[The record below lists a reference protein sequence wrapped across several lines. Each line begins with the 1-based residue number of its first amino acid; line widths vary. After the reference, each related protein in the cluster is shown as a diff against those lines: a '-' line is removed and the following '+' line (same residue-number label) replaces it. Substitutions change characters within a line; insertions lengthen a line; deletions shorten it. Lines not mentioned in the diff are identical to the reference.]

1 MQDRFGPLRA
11 SDGVARRRT
20 RSLHGLGYVPER
32 LRGDGTVG
40 STKPLLGWWG
50 RWSAQLAALFAITFV
65 IVTVVGALLW
75 PQAGWRGDISTF
87 AREFNPVPLVL
98 TTALSFLI
106 IPGFVGLV
114 VITHAISSQTA
125 KPFASA
131 APIFTAA
138 YAATVGANDFL
149 QLSTVRLN
157 LDAGTTTGLS
167 LLVLDNPHSIFSP
180 LEALGY
186 FWQTLAGLLLI
197 PAFAGSSVVG
207 WIRWGFVACAISGVA
222 GLAATALG
230 LSFSDPFFIAG
241 SALWGI
247 GFPIAMLAAAE
258 HFRRASRAGER
269 RSISSGM
276 EVSSTS

>member
-1 MQDRFGPLRA
+1 MQDRFGPLRP

-20 RSLHGLGYVPER
+20 RSRHRLGYDPER
-32 LRGDGTVG
+32 LRGNGTVASTMHSLG
-40 STKPLLGWWG
+40 SWA
-50 RWSAQLAALFAITFV
+50 RWSAQLAAFFAITFV
-65 IVTVVGALLW
+65 IATVVGAFLW
-75 PQAGWRGDISTF
+75 PQAEWRGDVSAF

-125 KPFASA
+125 KPFAA
-131 APIFTAA
+131 AALIFTAA

-149 QLSTVRLN
+149 QISTVRLN
-157 LDAGTTTGLS
+157 LDAGPTTGLS
-167 LLVLDNPHSIFSP
+167 LLMLDNPHSIFSP

-197 PAFAGSSVVG
+197 PAFAGSSVIG
-207 WIRWGFVACAISGVA
+207 WIRGGFVACAISGVA
-222 GLAATALG
+222 GLAATVLG
-230 LSFSDPFFIAG
+230 LSFSDPFFVAG

-258 HFRRASRAGER
+258 HFRRGSRAGKR
-269 RSISSGM
+269 RSISAGM
-276 EVSSTS
+276 EVSNTS